1 MPTKLLRIPE
11 VAAILNVTVQ
21 RTYELAR
28 QDLIPV
34 VRMGRQLRVDPGK
47 LQEWITN
54 GGSCQHFRLGSQDG
68 ASIKRNVS

>member
-47 LQEWITN
+47 LQEWIIN
-54 GGSCQHFRLGSQDG
+54 GGSSQHFRLGSQDG
-68 ASIKRNVS
+68 ASIKRDVS